1 MSRYY
6 RIGYS
11 VLGVSA
17 VFWYLLLGIGSAKFM
32 LNICGYYRSICILDP
47 VSAEILVL
55 QLFWP
60 YFEGYFLKIKQE
72 KKRIFFKSDFCS
84 TDQSRHGRGLR
95 KFLLPSRT
103 CEHLLPKWIGTAQR
117 RARDITLCARAQSAD
132 LARTHSCQM
141 LNFRLFI
148 TFLKIKNTWHVVR

>member
-47 VSAEILVL
+47 VSAENFGTTIILAV
-55 QLFWP
+55 F
-60 YFEGYFLKIKQE
+60 
-72 KKRIFFKSDFCS
+72 
-84 TDQSRHGRGLR
+84 
-95 KFLLPSRT
+95 
-103 CEHLLPKWIGTAQR
+103 
-117 RARDITLCARAQSAD
+117 
-132 LARTHSCQM
+132 
-141 LNFRLFI
+141 
-148 TFLKIKNTWHVVR
+148 

>member
-60 YFEGYFLKIKQE
+60 YFEGYFLKIKRE
-72 KKRIFFKSDFCS
+72 KKDFFKSDFCS
-84 TDQSRHGRGLR
+84 TGLIRNGRHLR
-95 KFLLPSRT
+95 NFLLPPRT
-103 CEHLLPKWIGTAQR
+103 YAHLLLTIYGVSSIH
-117 RARDITLCARAQSAD
+117 IT
-132 LARTHSCQM
+132 M
-141 LNFRLFI
+141 YP
-148 TFLKIKNTWHVVR
+148 